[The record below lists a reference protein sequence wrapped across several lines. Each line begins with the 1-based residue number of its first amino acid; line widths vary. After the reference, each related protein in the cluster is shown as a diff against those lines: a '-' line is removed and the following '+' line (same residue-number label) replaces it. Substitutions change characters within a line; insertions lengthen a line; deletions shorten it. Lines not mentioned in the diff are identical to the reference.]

1 MIRKSTN
8 LLLTRSF
15 SGCLSSLFRKPSL
28 ALLQVIQIIIDTG
41 YLEEATVYLEEF
53 VSNITGFVV
62 HQLSSFSDYWTS
74 KSACFPRANIQS
86 FSHWVLKIENTKLLL
101 LCENMFIYNLNVK
114 TCMWYLKSGIIII
127 HLPIFEE
134 FNDQSLTSVSSS
146 TFLSGSHHYMP
157 YMG

>member
-1 MIRKSTN
+1 MFIFFFYSQAEVDDMIRKSTN

-62 HQLSSFSDYWTS
+62 H
-74 KSACFPRANIQS
+74 
-86 FSHWVLKIENTKLLL
+86 
-101 LCENMFIYNLNVK
+101 
-114 TCMWYLKSGIIII
+114 
-127 HLPIFEE
+127 
-134 FNDQSLTSVSSS
+134 
-146 TFLSGSHHYMP
+146 
-157 YMG
+157 